1 MISSDKIA
9 RIGVAAPFWLTYILP
24 PLVWLGAAQ
33 GGLWVLLPPL
43 ATWYLFSA
51 LDAALG
57 LNTENADPQTEE
69 RHLIWYRAG
78 VILWAPVQFLTLVSL
93 IRYVPGAVHLNGWES
108 FGVMFGTGVMTG
120 SVGIVYAHELLH
132 QRNRLERNLG
142 DGLLAMVLYSHFR
155 SEHLLVHHTWVGTP
169 RDTVTARYNEGFH
182 RFYPRVLRE
191 SPVSAFRAEAALL
204 ARRGLP
210 WWHRRNPFW
219 KYAALQGAMLALAL
233 LLGGWAGLLFFV
245 VQAGVAIW
253 QLELTN
259 YVEHYA
265 LTRRHLGGG
274 RYEHVRPHHSWNSA
288 HTATNWLL
296 INLQRHSDHHYKPDR
311 RFPLLQTYQ
320 ESEAPQLPYGYPIM
334 TMAAMVPP
342 LWRRIM
348 NPKVRAWRR
357 AWYPD
362 IEDWTPYNRG
372 TTPMPKGARG

>member
-1 MISSDKIA
+1 MIPTDKLA
-9 RIGVAAPFWLTYILP
+9 RVTAAMPFWLTYILP
-24 PLVWLGAAQ
+24 PLVWVGAVQ

-57 LNTENADPQTEE
+57 LNEQNADPQTED
-69 RHLIWYRAG
+69 RHLLWYRAG
-78 VILWAPVQFLTLVSL
+78 VILWAPVQFVTLFSL
-93 IRYVPGAVHLNGWES
+93 ICYVAQSDHLGGWEL
-108 FGVMFGTGVMTG
+108 FGVMFGTGVMSG
-120 SVGIVYAHELLH
+120 SVGIVYSHELMH
-132 QRNRLERNLG
+132 QRNRLERHLA
-142 DGLLAMVLYSHFR
+142 DWLLAMVLYSHFR
-155 SEHLLVHHTWVGTP
+155 SEHLLVHHLWVGTP
-169 RDTVTARYNEGFH
+169 RDAVTARYNEGFH
-182 RFYPRVLRE
+182 RYYPRVLRE
-191 SPVSAFRAEAALL
+191 CPASAFRAEAALL
-204 ARRGLP
+204 RRRGLP

-219 KYAALQGAMLALAL
+219 KYLALQLAMLLLAV
-233 LLGGWAGLLFFV
+233 LLGGWMGLLFFV

-274 RYEHVRPHHSWNSA
+274 RYEHVQPHHSWNSA

-311 RFPLLQTYQ
+311 RFPLLQTYA
-320 ESEAPQLPYGYPIM
+320 EDEAPQLPYGYPIM

-342 LWRRIM
+342 VWRRIM

-357 AWYPD
+357 ARYPD
-362 IEDWTPYNRG
+362 IADWKPYNRAE
-372 TTPMPKGARG
+372 TPMPRADR